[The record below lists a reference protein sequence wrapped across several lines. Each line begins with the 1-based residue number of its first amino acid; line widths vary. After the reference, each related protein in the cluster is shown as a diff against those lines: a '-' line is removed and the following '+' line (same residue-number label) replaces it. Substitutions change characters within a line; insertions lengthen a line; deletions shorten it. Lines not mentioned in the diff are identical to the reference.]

1 MNKLFINNI
10 GDLAEAQR
18 ASFYHF
24 LSYGITEEL
33 SHFPNPFISRHVG
46 SGKKTFPCLTYFYPS
61 DVKFKGPNFSIDK
74 CLKKNLSYNI
84 QIYVNGEYYLI
95 DTGKNKLKEPFKKK
109 VRAKVDIFFGEIPL
123 MTEEGTFIL
132 NGCERVIISQII
144 RSPGVYFRK
153 EFGTVRKTIYTA
165 TIISNK
171 GLWTKIILDQTD
183 PKKEK
188 NTNVNSP
195 KKDRIYLVNSEFKLK
210 NTETK
215 KRYRFIKNLH
225 L

>member
-46 SGKKTFPCLTYFYPS
+46 SGKKTFPCLTYFYPN
-61 DVKFKGPNFSIDK
+61 DVKFKGPNFSIEK

-109 VRAKVDIFFGEIPL
+109 
-123 MTEEGTFIL
+123 
-132 NGCERVIISQII
+132 
-144 RSPGVYFRK
+144 
-153 EFGTVRKTIYTA
+153 
-165 TIISNK
+165 
-171 GLWTKIILDQTD
+171 
-183 PKKEK
+183 
-188 NTNVNSP
+188 NSC
-195 KKDRIYLVNSEFKLK
+195 KS
-210 NTETK
+210 
-215 KRYRFIKNLH
+215 
-225 L
+225 